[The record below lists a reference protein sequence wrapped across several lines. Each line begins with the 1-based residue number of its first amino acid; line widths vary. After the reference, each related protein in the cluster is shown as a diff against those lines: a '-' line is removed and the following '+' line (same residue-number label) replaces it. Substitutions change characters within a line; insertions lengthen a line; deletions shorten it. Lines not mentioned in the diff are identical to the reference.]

1 MKFTITKVVTY
12 NLQVRP
18 DAPADGGEGFK
29 RTWSEAKEEVGAIL
43 ISSKT
48 SMLVRWSMK
57 VISFC
62 NQQAGWAE
70 DGQGNGKRAGV
81 SCVQQ

>member
-1 MKFTITKVVTY
+1 MS

-29 RTWSEAKEEVGAIL
+29 RTWSEAKEEVGVGLNHFLKL
-43 ISSKT
+43 IY
-48 SMLVRWSMK
+48 WSIK
-57 VISFC
+57 PISVSC
-62 NQQAGWAE
+62 EQAGWAE

-81 SCVQQ
+81 S